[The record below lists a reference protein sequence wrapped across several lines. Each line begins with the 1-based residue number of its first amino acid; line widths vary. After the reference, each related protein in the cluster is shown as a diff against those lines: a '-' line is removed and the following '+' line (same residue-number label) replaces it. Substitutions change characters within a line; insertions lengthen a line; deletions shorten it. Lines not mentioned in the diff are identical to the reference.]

1 MKHLD
6 TRRLFSFAAGVCALT
21 AALFPQTVPAQASWK
36 PERAVE
42 IISGTAPGSA
52 PDRMARVIQEIL
64 RGKSTVPVPTTV
76 VNRPGA
82 GGAKAWTHLNQQAGD
97 AHYLMI
103 AAGNLSIGYLTGTS
117 SLSDRDF
124 TPVCLLAHEYIA
136 LSVKA
141 DSPIKDGRDLLERLR
156 KDPGSLSLGVS
167 SVAGSTTHIGGALV
181 LKTAGVNVKK
191 VRTVVFDSAGKSMT
205 AMLGGHVDVVAGSM
219 SISLAQLRNGTT
231 RILGYS
237 APRRL
242 GGELAQIAT
251 WREQGIDL
259 EFSNY
264 RGIIGPKGWSPAQV
278 SYWGGVFADVDRDE
292 RWRADLEKNHL
303 DRDFMQS
310 RETRKYWDD
319 LGAPIRSTLD
329 DLGLLK

>member
-1 MKHLD
+1 MNRFD
-6 TRRLFSFAAGVCALT
+6 TCRFFSFAFGFGAL
-21 AALFPQTVPAQASWK
+21 AATPVSEPVLAQVGWK

-42 IISGTAPGSA
+42 IVAGTAPGSA

-64 RGKSTVPVPTTV
+64 REKDTVPVATTV
-76 VNRPGA
+76 MNRPGA
-82 GGAKAWTHLNQQAGD
+82 GGAKAWAYLNQHPGD

-103 AAGNLSIGYLTGTS
+103 AAGNLSVGYLTGTS

-141 DSPIKDGRDLLERLR
+141 DSPIKDGKDLLERLR
-156 KDPGSLSLGVS
+156 KDPGALSLGVS

-181 LKTAGVNVKK
+181 LKNAGVNIRK
-191 VRTVVFDSAGKSMT
+191 VRTVVFDAAGRSMT
-205 AMLGGHVDVVAGSM
+205 AMLGGHVDVVAGSI
-219 SISLAQLRNGTT
+219 SISLAQLRNGKT

-242 GGELAQIAT
+242 GGELAQIPT
-251 WREQGIDL
+251 WREQGIDV

-264 RGIIGPKGWSPAQV
+264 RGIIGPKGWAPAQT
-278 SYWGGVFADVDRDE
+278 SYWGGVFADLDRDA
-292 RWRADLEKNHL
+292 RWRADLAKNHL
-303 DRDFMQS
+303 EQDFRHS
-310 RETRKYWDD
+310 RETRKYWDE
-319 LGAPIRSTLD
+319 LGAPIRSILD

>member
-1 MKHLD
+1 MKHLMM
-6 TRRLFSFAAGVCALT
+6 RRLLWSQAGLCAVATMLSVG
-21 AALFPQTVPAQASWK
+21 AALAQASWK
-36 PERAVE
+36 PDRAVE

-64 RGKSTVPVPTTV
+64 RGSPAVPVPTTV

-82 GGAKAWTHLNQQAGD
+82 GGARGWVYLNQNAGD
-97 AHYLMI
+97 GHYLMI
-103 AAGNLSIGYLTGTS
+103 AAGNLSVGYLMGTS
-117 SLSDRDF
+117 SLSYRDF
-124 TPVCLLAHEYIA
+124 TPISLLAHEYIA

-141 DSPIKDGRDLLERLR
+141 DSPIKDGTDLIERLR

-167 SVAGSTTHIGGALV
+167 SVAGSTTHIGGAWV
-181 LKTAGVNVKK
+181 LKAAGVDLRK

-219 SISLAQLRNGTT
+219 SISLGQLRNGTT

-242 GGELAQIAT
+242 GGELAQIPT
-251 WREQGIDL
+251 WREQGIDVS
-259 EFSNY
+259 FSNY
-264 RGIIGPKGWSPAQV
+264 RGIMGPGQLSAAQV
-278 SYWGGVFADVDRDE
+278 GYWEQVFRDVDRDE

-303 DRDFMQS
+303 DRDFMTSQ
-310 RETRKYWDD
+310 ETRKYWDG
-319 LGAPIRSTLD
+319 LSTPIRAIIS
-329 DLGLLK
+329 DLALLK